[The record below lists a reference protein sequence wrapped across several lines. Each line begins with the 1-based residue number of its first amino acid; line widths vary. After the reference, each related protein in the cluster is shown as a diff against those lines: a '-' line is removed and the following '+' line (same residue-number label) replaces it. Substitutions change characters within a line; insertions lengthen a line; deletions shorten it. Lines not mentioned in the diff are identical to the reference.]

1 MGELKRF
8 DLLDCPSTDDKG
20 RLADTARYLPMSGLK
35 YSFICGSFPTLTGA
49 PGEHRLHLFV
59 PSNTSLVPSRR
70 ITTTTTRCTLLQN
83 DFPLIQ
89 NHPQKTTPPWGPFD
103 IFRRQASATRCRTV
117 GTLAG
122 SDDCLQAAA
131 VAIPNAEPQ
140 GHFLR
145 SLVTPAFAWTV
156 ASVAFILFCSG
167 LVKPRVDSQTRIG
180 HRPNLPASQKLQS
193 TFELPQQRLISAL
206 VSPSAR

>member
-1 MGELKRF
+1 MVGNGAQEAAQQNNEIPGQ
-8 DLLDCPSTDDKG
+8 DWVGD
-20 RLADTARYLPMSGLK
+20 RYLVAWPKG
-35 YSFICGSFPTLTGA
+35 
-49 PGEHRLHLFV
+49 H
-59 PSNTSLVPSRR
+59 
-70 ITTTTTRCTLLQN
+70 
-83 DFPLIQ
+83 
-89 NHPQKTTPPWGPFD
+89 
-103 IFRRQASATRCRTV
+103 
-117 GTLAG
+117 
-122 SDDCLQAAA
+122 CLQAAA

-206 VSPSAR
+206 VPPSAR